1 MGDVG
6 CFEIA
11 TGADTT
17 KKSCDTG
24 CGGGKDD
31 CCLNLVPDSNPES

>member
-11 TGADTT
+11 SGADLI

-24 CGGGKDD
+24 CGGGKGD
-31 CCLNLVPDSNPES
+31 CCLNLVPVSNPES